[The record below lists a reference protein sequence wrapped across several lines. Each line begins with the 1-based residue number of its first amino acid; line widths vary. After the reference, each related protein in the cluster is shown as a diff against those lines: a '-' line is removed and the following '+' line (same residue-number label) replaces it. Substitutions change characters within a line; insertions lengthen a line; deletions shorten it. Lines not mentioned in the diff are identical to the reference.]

1 MWAGHNYAVDSFIV
15 VLTDKTEGAGHW
27 SLGLLVLQTRYD
39 NLEKKISIG
48 DITKSVE

>member
-1 MWAGHNYAVDSFIV
+1 M
-15 VLTDKTEGAGHW
+15 LTDKTEGAGHW

-39 NLEKKISIG
+39 NLDTEKKISIG